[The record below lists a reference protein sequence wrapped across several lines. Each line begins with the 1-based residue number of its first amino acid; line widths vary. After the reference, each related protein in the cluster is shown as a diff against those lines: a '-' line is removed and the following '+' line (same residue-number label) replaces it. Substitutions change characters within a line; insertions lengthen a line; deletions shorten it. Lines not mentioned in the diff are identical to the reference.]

1 MSDEKPPR
9 TYDDVMLP
17 EPLRYVYEMVKRLTE
32 QFSASEAETQKKFD
46 FILEQQAQLT
56 ATVGQLSATVDRMAA
71 KVDRTA
77 DGMSALRGI
86 AEIQSGEIKDLA
98 DSTKAVRDSV
108 MAVDE
113 RQREADERARQTDE
127 RLNALIGVVERILT
141 ERRNGE
147 GGT

>member
-56 ATVGQLSATVDRMAA
+56 ATDGQLSATGDRMAG

-77 DGMSALRGI
+77 DGMSALRGNP
-86 AEIQSGEIKDLA
+86 EIQYGQLQHLA
-98 DSTKAVRDSV
+98 DSRNAVTDS
-108 MAVDE
+108 E
-113 RQREADERARQTDE
+113 
-127 RLNALIGVVERILT
+127 NAA
-141 ERRNGE
+141 
-147 GGT
+147 